1 MSRTS
6 DSRLAAWYVGSG
18 GGPAYWR
25 RAGCRVLLVKHVAPH
40 LPGDPSPYPLLLGGD
55 AVFHIFARVP
65 RLVDP
70 GLGGQVVHQS
80 VDRAAE
86 LGAAAYSQAD
96 DLADASQRVRDPVLA
111 PEP

>member
-1 MSRTS
+1 MPRTS

-18 GGPAYWR
+18 GGGGVLAAR
-25 RAGCRVLLVKHVAPH
+25 CRVLVNVAPH

-55 AVFHIFARVP
+55 AVLHIFARVP

-86 LGAAAYSQAD
+86 LGAAAHSQAD
-96 DLADASQRVRDPVLA
+96 DLAHASQRVGDPVLA

>member
-1 MSRTS
+1 MSVRGGPGV
-6 DSRLAAWYVGSG
+6 LAA
-18 GGPAYWR
+18 R
-25 RAGCRVLLVKHVAPH
+25 CRVLVNVAPH

-86 LGAAAYSQAD
+86 LGAAAYGQAD
-96 DLADASQRVRDPVLA
+96 DLANASKCVCDPVLA

>member
-1 MSRTS
+1 MQSSTS
-6 DSRLAAWYVGSG
+6 SPVSLASLTPAWVAGGGVLAA
-18 GGPAYWR
+18 R
-25 RAGCRVLLVKHVAPH
+25 CRVLVNVAPH
-40 LPGDPSPYPLLLGGD
+40 LPGDPSPYPLFLGGD
-55 AVFHIFARVP
+55 AVFHIFARIP

-86 LGAAAYSQAD
+86 LGAAAHSQAD
-96 DLADASQRVRDPVLA
+96 DLANASQRVCDAVLA